1 MKRLAT
7 LLFIFLM
14 IISIFSQD
22 LDVQFENISTLSGLS
37 ASQAKCIFQDSE
49 GYLWIGTMGGGLNR
63 YDGYSFKVYKNKEN
77 DSTSLSQNN
86 IYSIAENQNGDIWIA
101 TSAGVSKYIRD
112 SDKFKNY
119 FFREL
124 FNEISE
130 LGYYSAYE
138 VFMDSKNRLWV
149 GDSYHGALL
158 YNKNEDVFIPIPQ
171 QSKDSIDSLPQIY
184 GDFTED
190 SNGTIWASGGASG
203 LFWFDESGQV
213 FRPSVMTTKNWRLL
227 KNKELFRINADSENN
242 IWVMTTSDLYKYL
255 TSSQELVHLINYEV
269 PNPINGGFEGEL
281 VEDLEGNM
289 YAVHISLPYPIK
301 FPNLSNK
308 PILLNTKNIL
318 STDIFIDSFGIVWIS
333 DWSQGLYKYVP
344 TKQSFFQ
351 LKDNKTGKILLGSNP
366 INDICQSLKDSDLM
380 FIVSKEFK
388 WNKINSYNLRNG
400 EFKEYDVGDKNIFS
414 MISNVDGTF
423 WVGIWDVGLMKWNP
437 QNGEFKQYFSD
448 PSKTPNLANTS
459 VPSFI
464 KDDKDNLWIGAFNGL
479 YRMSSDEQNLE
490 LIIPEHVIT
499 KIYLDENILWLGTY
513 GSGLIKYN
521 LMTNKMENYQYD
533 KYSNSVSNNIVWDI
547 YRDSE
552 GFLWIAT
559 EGGGLNQFDLRTKEF
574 KVYKEN
580 DGLGN
585 DYVAAILT
593 GSNGNLWMSTQSG
606 ISQMYKDLKN
616 EISFSNY
623 DVMDGLMNPN
633 FIHPVKAKDDMGR
646 LYFGGENGLYY
657 FTPQNR
663 KTKPPIM
670 HFTDVIINGQ
680 SAFDSK
686 DINVTSFNEGELRLE
701 LNHEQNTLQIEFIAL
716 HFGQPSKNKYSYY
729 LEGYDSDWLY
739 SSKRDVQYLNLDP
752 GSYNFHL
759 RSANRD
765 GVWTSE
771 ELTLSINIGEPWWN
785 TWFAYLVYF
794 GLVIGGLSGV
804 RQFELKRREE
814 NENKKLLQ
822 AENRRKSEELEEARK
837 LQLSMLP
844 KFIPQLPDLNIAV
857 YMKTAT
863 EVGGDYYDF
872 HVGLDG
878 TLTVVIG
885 DATGHGMRAGT
896 MVTSSKNLFSSYA
909 ENHDIINTFH
919 EMTRCIKNMH
929 LDNLSMCMTMI
940 KISNNRFRMSS
951 AGMPPVYI
959 YRKNTSSVEEYLFE
973 GMPLGT
979 MRNFPYEVRESN
991 LNSGDT
997 ILLMSDGFPELLNN
1011 KEEIFGFKRC
1021 KHLFEEIAHKEPE
1034 DIISKL
1040 NDAGSKWMNSK
1051 DPDDDITFVV
1061 IKVK

>member
-7 LLFIFLM
+7 LLFMFLM
-14 IISIFSQD
+14 IISISAQD
-22 LDVQFENISTLSGLS
+22 LDIQFENISTFSGLS
-37 ASQAKCIFQDSE
+37 ASRAKCIFQDSE

-63 YDGYSFKVYKNKEN
+63 YDGYSFTVYKNKED
-77 DSTSLSQNN
+77 DSTSLIQNN
-86 IYSIAENQNGDIWIA
+86 IYSLAENQNGEMWIA
-101 TSAGVSKYIRD
+101 TGDGVSNYIRD
-112 SDKFKNY
+112 DDKFKNY

-130 LGYYSAYE
+130 LGFYSTYE
-138 VFMDSKNRLWV
+138 VFVDSKDRLWV

-158 YNKNEDVFIPIPQ
+158 YNKDEDVFKPIPQ

-190 SNGTIWASGGASG
+190 SNGKIWASGGASG
-203 LFWFDESGQV
+203 LFWFDESSQV
-213 FRPSVMTTKNWRLL
+213 FRPAVMTSKNWNLL
-227 KNKELFRINADSENN
+227 KNKELFRISADSENN
-242 IWVMTTSDLYKYL
+242 IWVMTTSDLNKYI
-255 TSSQELVHLINYEV
+255 TSSQELVHLVNYAV
-269 PNPINGGFEGEL
+269 PNPINGGYEGEL

-289 YAVHISLPYPIK
+289 YAVHINLPYPIK
-301 FPNLSNK
+301 FQNLSNK
-308 PILLNTKNIL
+308 PIPLKTINIQP
-318 STDIFIDSFGIVWIS
+318 TDIFIDSFGIVWIS
-333 DWSQGLYKYVP
+333 DWSQGLNKYVP
-344 TKQSFFQ
+344 TKQSFYQ
-351 LKDNKTGKILLGSNP
+351 LEDTKTGKILFGSIQ
-366 INDICQSLKDSDLM
+366 INVICQSLKDTDLL
-380 FIVSKEFK
+380 FIVSKDFTK
-388 WNKINSYNLRNG
+388 NNITSYNSKSG
-400 EFKEYDVGDKNIFS
+400 EIKKYYEGDKNIFS

-423 WVGIWDVGLMKWNP
+423 WLGIWDVGVVKWNP

-459 VPSFI
+459 VPSFL
-464 KDDKDNLWIGAFNGL
+464 KDDNGNLWIGAFNGL
-479 YRMSSDEQNLE
+479 YRMSSDEKNLE
-490 LIIPEHVIT
+490 LIIPEYVIA
-499 KIYLDENILWLGTY
+499 KIYSDENILWLGTY

-521 LMTNKMENYQYD
+521 LNTNNVEIYQYD
-533 KYSNSVSNNIVWDI
+533 KYSNSISNNIVWDI
-547 YRDSE
+547 YRDNE
-552 GFLWIAT
+552 GFLWVAT
-559 EGGGLNQFDLRTKEF
+559 EGGLNQLDLRTNEF
-574 KVYKEN
+574 KVYKEK

-593 GSNGNLWMSTQSG
+593 STKGSVWMATQSG
-606 ISQMYKDLKN
+606 ISKMYKDLKN
-616 EISFSNY
+616 GISFSNY
-623 DVMDGLMNPN
+623 DVIDGLSNPN
-633 FIHPVKAKDDMGR
+633 FVHPVKSTDNVGR
-646 LYFGGENGLYY
+646 FYFGGDNGLYY
-657 FTPQNR
+657 FTPKDR
-663 KTKPPIM
+663 KAKPPIM
-670 HFTDVIINGQ
+670 HFTDMIINGQ

-686 DINVTSFNEGELRLE
+686 NNNAASFDERDLKLE

-716 HFGQPSKNKYSYY
+716 HYGQPSKNKYSYY
-729 LEGYDSDWLY
+729 LEGYDSDWQY
-739 SSKRDVQYLNLDP
+739 STNRDVQYLNLDP

-765 GVWTSE
+765 GVWTPD

-822 AENRRKSEELEEARK
+822 AENKRKSEELEEARK

-844 KFIPQLPDLNIAV
+844 KFIPQLPDVDIAV

-872 HVGLDG
+872 HVGIDG

-940 KISNNRFRMSS
+940 KISNNSFRMSS

-959 YRKNTSSVEEYLFE
+959 YRKKTSSVEEYLFE

-979 MRNFPYEVRESN
+979 MRNFPYEERESN
-991 LNSGDT
+991 LDSGDT

-1021 KHLFEEIAHKEPE
+1021 KHLFEEIAHNAPE

-1040 NDAGSKWMNSK
+1040 NDAGSEWVKDK
-1051 DPDDDITFVV
+1051 DPDDDVTFVV